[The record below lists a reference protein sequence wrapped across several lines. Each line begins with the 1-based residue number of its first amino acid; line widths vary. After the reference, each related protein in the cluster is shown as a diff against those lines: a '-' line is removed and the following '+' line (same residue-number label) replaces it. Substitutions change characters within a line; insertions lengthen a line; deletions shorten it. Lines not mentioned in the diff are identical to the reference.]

1 MSRGLQWSLP
11 AGHLPALTTLLDTPP
26 PPSLIIVS
34 VDTDGP
40 IVSTVLLFTGL
51 AILSHTTTPH
61 CATLHE
67 CLTFIDAPSSISNT
81 GCVHRR
87 IRQVDPEKMSVDS
100 VLTRCGRATGCLITE
115 DLY

>member
-1 MSRGLQWSLP
+1 MSRGLQWS
-11 AGHLPALTTLLDTPP
+11 ATVGHLPSIDHPTGHSP
-26 PPSLIIVS
+26 PPSLIIVC

-40 IVSTVLLFTGL
+40 IVSAVLLFTGL